1 MPDIDAQERQGKR
14 ITWVGMAVNALLVAA
29 KFAAGIF
36 GNSQALIADAV
47 HSISDFFTDFVVI
60 LGLRLGRKPP
70 DKEHPFGHGRIE
82 TMASAVVGF
91 ALLGVAIAIGLGAA
105 LDIYHNVQRQPT
117 WIAVAG
123 AALSILAK
131 EVLYRYTV
139 AVGRSIRS
147 QAVIAN
153 AWHHRSDAL
162 SSVAVLVGV
171 TGAQLRPGWH
181 ILDAYAALFVAFFIV
196 KVGGEVLWGAVK
208 EFTDTAPG
216 PEVLEDI
223 RECVLAVEGVRGVHD
238 LKVRS
243 MGGILE
249 VQIHLEVDKTLTIAE
264 GHLIINEARSC
275 LRDRISDI
283 GEVTVHLDPA

>member
-1 MPDIDAQERQGKR
+1 MPDIDTHERQGKR
-14 ITWVGMAVNALLVAA
+14 ITWVGMAVNALLMAA
-29 KFAAGIF
+29 KFAAGII

-47 HSISDFFTDFVVI
+47 HTVSDFFTDFVVI
-60 LGLRLGRKPP
+60 LGLKMGRKPP
-70 DKEHPFGHGRIE
+70 DAEHPFGHGRIE

-91 ALLGVAIAIGLGAA
+91 ALVGVAIAIGLSAA
-105 LDIYHNVQRQPT
+105 LDIYHHVERRPT
-117 WIAVAG
+117 WIAVAA

-139 AVGRSIRS
+139 SVGRRIRS

-171 TGAQLRPGWH
+171 TGAQLRPEWH
-181 ILDAYAALFVAFFIV
+181 ILDAYAALLVAFFIV
-196 KVGGEVLWGAVK
+196 KVGGDVLWKAIK
-208 EFTDTAPG
+208 EFADTAPG
-216 PEVLEDI
+216 PEVLDKI
-223 RECVLAVEGVRGVHD
+223 RGCVLEVQGVRGIHD

-243 MGGILE
+243 TGGILE
-249 VQIHLEVDKTLTIAE
+249 VQIHLEVDRALTIEE

-275 LRDRISDI
+275 LRDEVSEV
-283 GEVTVHLDPA
+283 GEITVHLDPV